1 MKQKIGMALCAACL
15 LLSNPS
21 AIAWG
26 VAGLESVQWQA
37 KHGAQGTGNYK
48 GKRDR
53 HEKPTPMHEKK
64 RKSPSWVPQKQ

>member
-1 MKQKIGMALCAACL
+1 MVRHIFIGAALC
-15 LLSNPS
+15 
-21 AIAWG
+21 WG
-26 VAGLESVQWQA
+26 VWGVSHALPFAREMPTVPTA

-64 RKSPSWVPQKQ
+64 RKSSQWAPQKK

>member
-1 MKQKIGMALCAACL
+1 MFRHIVMGAALFGFVWGAAHAL
-15 LLSNPS
+15 PFDH
-21 AIAWG
+21 AMPA
-26 VAGLESVQWQA
+26 VPTA

-64 RKSPSWVPQKQ
+64 RKSPNWVPQKQ